1 MFISLTHLLKLST
14 SCTKTREY
22 DLLEFILVVLDFEIL
37 EDDSGFP
44 DGYLSFF
51 EIQWA
56 LRCALRYRFG
66 LLQLAEF
73 ALLVQGALRL
83 AKHQKMCAALHLF

>member
-1 MFISLTHLLKLST
+1 MS
-14 SCTKTREY
+14 TKTREY

-56 LRCALRYRFG
+56 LRCAL
-66 LLQLAEF
+66 
-73 ALLVQGALRL
+73 
-83 AKHQKMCAALHLF
+83 